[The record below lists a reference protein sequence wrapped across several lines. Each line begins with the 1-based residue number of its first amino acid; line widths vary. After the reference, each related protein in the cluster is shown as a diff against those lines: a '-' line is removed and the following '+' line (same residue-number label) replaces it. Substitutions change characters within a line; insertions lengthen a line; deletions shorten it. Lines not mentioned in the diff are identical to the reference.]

1 MALSL
6 AKSGV
11 KLCITASKNG
21 DAFKNT
27 KEELIAILG
36 EENVCA
42 EVVDVSDAI
51 GMSQLTESALKNFL
65 KLMFLLI
72 MRLEECGLYQKRL
85 IRYRQILGNY
95 SEAWSS
101 IIDANVK
108 DHS

>member
-1 MALSL
+1 MAILS
-6 AKSGV
+6 KSGV

-42 EVVDVSDAI
+42 EVVDVSDGI
-51 GMSQLTESALKNFL
+51 GVSPTKSALKNFL

-85 IRYRQILGNY
+85 IRYRQNFGNY
-95 SEAWSS
+95 S
-101 IIDANVK
+101 
-108 DHS
+108 